1 MLSEEMI
8 VVARLIQE
16 DRCIEAARRQ
26 FLAAFGDDMARPR
39 LIVATGRLL
48 VHAGERLAGVPHAPV
63 QSLQQAR
70 NHR

>member
-8 VVARLIQE
+8 VMARLVQE
-16 DRCIEAARRQ
+16 DRCMEAARRQ
-26 FLAAFGDDMARPR
+26 FLASFGEDTARPR

-48 VHAGERLAGVPHAPV
+48 VHVGECLAGVSSVPAQP
-63 QSLQQAR
+63 LQRAR